1 MGMDSG
7 ILAFSLLVGVGGVAL
22 VWAIARLLAARLSGR
37 TARLAPLPEMKGRE
51 EEVSPE
57 EIDAAYRTVFRR
69 RLGGLA
75 LCAAAFV
82 MWFLGGHWL
91 AALALAA
98 TGCVL
103 QYLAYRLRTC
113 YVVIMA
119 KQKQDRLA
127 GAAMPPTSR
136 PTGNEKKHCP
146 VL

>member
-7 ILAFSLLVGVGGVAL
+7 ILVFSLLVGVGGVAL
-22 VWAIARLLAARLSGR
+22 VWAAARFLAARLSGR
-37 TARLAPLPEMKGRE
+37 TARLAPPPEMKGRD

-75 LCAAAFV
+75 LCAAAFLV
-82 MWFLGGHWL
+82 WFLGGHWL
-91 AALALAA
+91 AALMLAA
-98 TGCVL
+98 AGCVL

-113 YVVIMA
+113 YVLIMA
-119 KQKQDRLA
+119 KQKQARLA

-136 PTGNEKKHCP
+136 PAGNEKKHCP

>member
-7 ILAFSLLVGVGGVAL
+7 ILVFSLLVGVGGVVL
-22 VWAIARLLAARLSGR
+22 VWAAARLLAASLSGR
-37 TARLAPLPEMKGRE
+37 TARSALLPAAKGRE

-75 LCAAAFV
+75 LCAAAFLV
-82 MWFLGGHWL
+82 WFLGGHWL
-91 AALALAA
+91 VALMLAA
-98 TGCVL
+98 AGCVL

-113 YVVIMA
+113 YVLIMA

-127 GAAMPPTSR
+127 GAAMPPASR